1 MSCINDVKLIKVP
14 QHKDDRGI
22 LTVLSE
28 DILGFNYKRTY
39 FIKSVPKGSIRGEH
53 AHVYTAQFL
62 ICINGE
68 CEVKIDDGYD
78 SKEYSLNMSD
88 FGILIP
94 PGIWGKIKYKKENT
108 VLLVLASH
116 EYDPKD
122 YLHDYKEFKKLIRD
136 KNENNKIL

>member
-1 MSCINDVKLIKVP
+1 MSSINDIKLIKVP
-14 QHKDDRGI
+14 HYIDNRGI

-39 FIKSVPKGSIRGEH
+39 FIKSVPTGLIRGEH
-53 AHVYTAQFL
+53 AHIYTSQFL
-62 ICINGE
+62 ICISGE
-68 CEVKIDDGYD
+68 CEVEIDDGHD
-78 SKEYSLNMSD
+78 SKVYNLNMSD

-94 PGIWGKIKYKKENT
+94 PGIWGKIKYKEENT

-122 YLHDYKEFKKLIRD
+122 YLHDYEEFKKLARG
-136 KNENNKIL
+136 KNENNSIL